1 MAPGLVSRSVVLDEQ
16 QVDHQ
21 ADHLARGEVL
31 TRRLV
36 GQLGEAPDQLLVQVA
51 HLQVGHLVGVQVD
64 LGELGHHQVEQPRA
78 IQPVDLG
85 GEVELVE
92 HVAGRSGEAG
102 DVVLEVV
109 GQVVRGGDQRGEV
122 EPGGVVELLAGLLL
136 EDRVEVVVPAR
147 QLRGPVEH
155 GLLGGL
161 EHAVQAAQHGE
172 GEDHL
177 AVLGLL
183 VVAAQQV
190 GDRPDERGVVLDGVR
205 ITRRHGVAMLPGREC
220 PWWHSS
226 RFGCSI
232 PGTSAPQR
240 QLGRCY
246 RDYAACRPDFHSG
259 PRQALRDSSGGAHHC

>member
-1 MAPGLVSRSVVLDEQ
+1 LVSFSVVLDEQ

-36 GQLGEAPDQLLVQVA
+36 GQLGEAPDQLLIQVA
-51 HLQVGHLVGVQVD
+51 HLQVGHLVGVQID
-64 LGELGHHQVEQPRA
+64 LGELGHDQVEQPRA
-78 IQPVDLG
+78 FEPVDLG
-85 GEVELVE
+85 GELELVE
-92 HVAGRSGEAG
+92 HVAGRSREAG

-109 GQVVRGGDQRGEV
+109 RQVVGGGDQCGEV
-122 EPGGVVELLAGLLL
+122 EPRGVVELLAGLLL
-136 EDRVEVVVPAR
+136 EDRVEVVDLAR

-161 EHAVQAAQHGE
+161 ERAVQAAQHGE

-205 ITRRHGVAMLPGREC
+205 ITQGHV
-220 PWWHSS
+220 
-226 RFGCSI
+226 
-232 PGTSAPQR
+232 
-240 QLGRCY
+240 
-246 RDYAACRPDFHSG
+246 
-259 PRQALRDSSGGAHHC
+259 